1 MASFHCPFQPVYPQI
16 DFTDLN
22 EGYPF
27 SFATTDLPSE
37 QADVYVL
44 CTVSASHRP
53 HTPMR
58 AVLALTERLP
68 AA

>member
-1 MASFHCPFQPVYPQI
+1 MYPEI
-16 DFTDLN
+16 DFTDLS

-44 CTVSASHRP
+44 CAALHHSNRTP
-53 HTPMR
+53 PMR